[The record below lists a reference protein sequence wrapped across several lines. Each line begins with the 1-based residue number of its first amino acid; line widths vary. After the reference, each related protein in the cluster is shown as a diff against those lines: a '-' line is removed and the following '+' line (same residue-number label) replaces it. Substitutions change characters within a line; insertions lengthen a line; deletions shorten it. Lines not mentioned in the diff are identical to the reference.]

1 MNLIL
6 ASNSSARRSMLE
18 NAGYRFKAIPSAV
31 DEEPIKQQA
40 ALTGL
45 ALPDLALELAIAKA
59 SDVSATHPDALVIG
73 SDQVLGCE
81 GARLS
86 KVDTIEAAHDQVHRL
101 QGKTHQLHSA
111 VAVCKN
117 GEVTF
122 QHVETADL
130 TMWPMASDEIESYLD
145 DAGET
150 VLGSVG
156 CYQIEGKGI
165 RLFSEISGDHFTIMG
180 MPLVSLLGYLR
191 SHANEQVTDQ

>member
-18 NAGYRFKAIPSAV
+18 NAGCQFQVKPSAV
-31 DEEPIKQQA
+31 DEDPIKKQA
-40 ALTGL
+40 ELTGL
-45 ALPDLALELAIAKA
+45 MLPDLALELAIAKA
-59 SDVSATHPDALVIG
+59 NDVSAAHPDAMVIG

-81 GARLS
+81 AARLS
-86 KVDTIEAAHDQVHRL
+86 KVDNMQAAHEQLCRL

-111 VAVCKN
+111 VAVSKN
-117 GEVTF
+117 GAITF

-130 TMWPMASDEIESYLD
+130 TMWPMTSDEIQDYLR

-165 RLFSEISGDHFTIMG
+165 RLFSHISGDHFTIMG
-180 MPLVSLLGYLR
+180 MPLIQLLGYLR
-191 SHANEQVTDQ
+191 SNAHETGN

>member
-73 SDQVLGCE
+73 SDQVLECE
-81 GARLS
+81 GQRLS
-86 KVDTIEAAHDQVHRL
+86 KVDDMEAAHEQLRRL
-101 QGKTHQLHSA
+101 QGKAHQLHSA

-117 GEVTF
+117 GEITF
-122 QHVETADL
+122 RHVETAEL
-130 TMWPMASDEIESYLD
+130 TMWPMSSDEIDSYLKETG
-145 DAGET
+145 DA
-150 VLGSVG
+150 VLNSVG

-165 RLFSEISGDHFTIMG
+165 RLFSDISGDHFTIMG
-180 MPLVSLLGYLR
+180 MPLIPLLGYLR
-191 SHANEQVTDQ
+191 SPTRQTGH

>member
-6 ASNSSARRSMLE
+6 ASNSPARRSMLE
-18 NAGYRFKAIPSAV
+18 NAGCRFQAKPSAV
-31 DEEPIKQQA
+31 DEEIIKKQA

-59 SDVSATHPDALVIG
+59 SDVSGAHPDAMVIG
-73 SDQVLGCE
+73 SDQVLECE

-86 KVDTIEAAHDQVHRL
+86 KVVSLQAAHDQLRRL
-101 QGKTHQLHSA
+101 QGRIHQLHSA

-117 GEVTF
+117 SQVIF

-130 TMWPMASDEIESYLD
+130 TMWPMSDEEVHDYLH

-165 RLFSEISGDHFTIMG
+165 RLFSQISGDHFTIMG
-180 MPLVSLLGYLR
+180 MPLIPLLGYLR
-191 SHANEQVTDQ
+191 SCKSDTGD

>member
-18 NAGYRFKAIPSAV
+18 NAGCRFESKPSEV
-31 DEEPIKQQA
+31 DEEPIKKRA
-40 ALTGL
+40 DLTGSALTEL
-45 ALPDLALELAIAKA
+45 ALKLAIAKA
-59 SDVSATHPDALVIG
+59 SDISAAHPDAMVIG

-117 GEVTF
+117 GEITF
-122 QHVETADL
+122 QHVDTAEL
-130 TMWPMASDEIESYLD
+130 TMWPMSSDEIDSYLKEIG
-145 DAGET
+145 DA
-150 VLGSVG
+150 VLSSVG

-165 RLFSEISGDHFTIMG
+165 RLFSHISGDHFTIMG
-180 MPLVSLLGYLR
+180 MPLIPLLGYLR
-191 SHANEQVTDQ
+191 SPTRQTGH